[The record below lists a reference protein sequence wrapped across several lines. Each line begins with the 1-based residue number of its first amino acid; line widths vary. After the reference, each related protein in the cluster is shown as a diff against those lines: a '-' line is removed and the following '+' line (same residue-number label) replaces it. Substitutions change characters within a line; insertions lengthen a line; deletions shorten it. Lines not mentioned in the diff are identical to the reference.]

1 MTTLT
6 PTRIVEAA
14 LFSAGK
20 PLLPEE
26 ISQAT
31 KLDPASVKEALK
43 ELQKE
48 YETRETALEV
58 GRAGQKWAMQI
69 RTMFAERAKH
79 LAAMEIPGKVLRT
92 LALIAFHQP
101 LKQSELKS
109 MIGSVV
115 YDHVA
120 ELRER
125 GMVTAREDGVTR
137 ILTTTD
143 RFLEYFGIDATDREG
158 IKTAIAKKVGI
169 TLQPKPA
176 AATPPPDAGQTQLP
190 NDAPPPGEAA
200 AAGDEKTEAVL
211 EPSIVNSQPL

>member
-1 MTTLT
+1 MTLT
-6 PTRIVEAA
+6 PIRIVEAA

-20 PLLPEE
+20 PLLVEE

-31 KLDPASVKEALK
+31 KLETESVKDALK

-48 YETRETALEV
+48 YESRDTALEV

-69 RTMFAERAKH
+69 RTVFAERAKH
-79 LAAMEIPGKVLRT
+79 LAAMEIPAKVLRT

-125 GMVTAREDGVTR
+125 GMITAREDGITR

-176 AATPPPDAGQTQLP
+176 TSAPADGGQQTQLP
-190 NDAPPPGEAA
+190 GDVGAPTSG
-200 AAGDEKTEAVL
+200 AGSTDEKKDTGL
-211 EPSIVNSQPL
+211 EESVVNSQPL

>member
-1 MTTLT
+1 MTVT
-6 PTRIVEAA
+6 PARIVEAA

-20 PLLPEE
+20 PLLVEE

-31 KLDPASVKEALK
+31 KLDLDSVKEALK

-48 YETRETALEV
+48 YEGRETALEV
-58 GRAGQKWAMQI
+58 GRAGQKWAMHI
-69 RTMFAERAKH
+69 RTEYAERSKH
-79 LAAMEIPGKVLRT
+79 LAAMEIPAKVLRT

-115 YDHVA
+115 YDHVG

-125 GMVTAREDGVTR
+125 GMVTAREDGITR

-158 IKTAIAKKVGI
+158 IKTFLAKKVGI
-169 TLQPKPA
+169 TLQPKEPPA
-176 AATPPPDAGQTQLP
+176 DPTASGGEQTRLPDDARAASDEGTPEPVQ
-190 NDAPPPGEAA
+190 AP
-200 AAGDEKTEAVL
+200 V
-211 EPSIVNSQPL
+211 VNSQPL

>member
-1 MTTLT
+1 MTLT
-6 PTRIVEAA
+6 PIRIVEAA

-20 PLLPEE
+20 PLLVDE

-31 KLDPASVKEALK
+31 KLDVDAVKEALK

-48 YETRETALEV
+48 YETRETAIEV

-69 RTMFAERAKH
+69 RTQYAERAKH
-79 LAAMEIPGKVLRT
+79 LAAMEIPPKVLRT

-115 YDHVA
+115 YDHVS

-125 GMVTAREDGVTR
+125 GMVTAREDGITR

-158 IKTAIAKKVGI
+158 IKTFIAKKVGI
-169 TLQPKPA
+169 TLTPKPA
-176 AATPPPDAGQTQLP
+176 TPAPAEGAAQTQLP
-190 NDAPPPGEAA
+190 TEGAPPADAAPAEEKKESALEA
-200 AAGDEKTEAVL
+200 
-211 EPSIVNSQPL
+211 PIVNSQPL

>member
-20 PLLPEE
+20 PLLVEE

-31 KLDPASVKEALK
+31 KLELESVKDALK

-69 RTMFAERAKH
+69 RTQFAERAKH
-79 LAAMEIPGKVLRT
+79 LAAMEIPAKVLRT

-137 ILTTTD
+137 ILTTTE
-143 RFLEYFGIDATDREG
+143 RFLEYFGIEATDREG

-176 AATPPPDAGQTQLP
+176 APAPTTEGGQTQLQTE
-190 NDAPPPGEAA
+190 APPATEPAA
-200 AAGDEKTEAVL
+200 EGDEKKESVL